1 MTVHN
6 FYSGPSVLPKAA
18 LERAKA
24 ELLNFADT
32 GMSVMEISHRS
43 DAFDQLMKE
52 AEALLREVM
61 KVPKNYKVLFMSGGA
76 SLQFGLV
83 PMNFLRTGDS
93 ADYILTGGWSEKA
106 LKEAKSLG
114 QTRVSYTGA
123 ADLYRHIPK
132 QSELDL
138 SPKARYVHMTSNNT
152 LFGTQWHHP
161 PDTQGVP
168 LIADMS
174 SDIASKPIDITK
186 YSMIYAGA
194 QKNIGPSGLVVVLV
208 EENFL
213 ATAQDN
219 LTTMLKY
226 KTYAEHDSLY
236 NTPNTWGIY
245 MLRNVLDWIKS
256 SGGTEALAI
265 RNQEKA
271 GLIYGM
277 IDEYPSLYLGHADKE
292 SRSLMNITWTLPS
305 DKLEKEFLKGAE
317 EQNLIGLSG
326 HRSVGG
332 IRASTYNALPLA
344 SVEALKHYMQNFAK
358 AHA

>member
-1 MTVHN
+1 
-6 FYSGPSVLPKAA
+6 
-18 LERAKA
+18 
-24 ELLNFADT
+24 
-32 GMSVMEISHRS
+32 VMEISHRS
-43 DAFDQLMKE
+43 DEFDQLIKE
-52 AEALLREVM
+52 AETLLREVM
-61 KVPKNYKVLFMSGGA
+61 KVPQNYKVLFMSGGA
-76 SLQFGLV
+76 SQQFGLI
-83 PMNFLRTGDS
+83 PLNFLGPNDS

-114 QTRVSYTGA
+114 KTRVSFTDA
-123 ADLYRHIPK
+123 VNLYRHIPTP
-132 QSELDL
+132 SELDL
-138 SPKARYVHMTSNNT
+138 SPHARYVHMTSNNT
-152 LFGTQWHHP
+152 LYGTQWHHT
-161 PDTQGVP
+161 PDTQGIP

-194 QKNIGPSGLVVVLV
+194 QKNIGPSGLVVVFI
-208 EENFL
+208 EESFL
-213 ATAQDN
+213 ASAQDN

-226 KTYAEHDSLY
+226 KTYAEHGSLY

-245 MLRNVLDWIKS
+245 MLRNVLDWIQS
-256 SGGTEALAI
+256 SGGTEALAL

-271 GLIYGM
+271 RLIYDM

-305 DKLEKEFLKGAE
+305 DRLEKEFLKGAE

-344 SVEALKHYMQNFAK
+344 SVEALRHYMQSFAK
-358 AHA
+358 THA

>member
-6 FYSGPSVLPKAA
+6 FYSGPSVLPKSA

-43 DAFDQLMKE
+43 EAFDQLMKE
-52 AEALLREVM
+52 AEALLREVI

-76 SLQFGLV
+76 SLQFGLI
-83 PMNFLRTGDS
+83 PMNFLRAGDS

-114 QTRVSYTGA
+114 QTRIAYSGA

-132 QSELDL
+132 QRELDL
-138 SPKARYVHMTSNNT
+138 SRKARYVHMTTNNT
-152 LFGTQWHHP
+152 LFGTQWHHIP
-161 PDTQGVP
+161 ETQGVP

-186 YSMIYAGA
+186 YSLIYAGA

-332 IRASTYNALPLA
+332 IRASIYNALPLA
-344 SVEALKHYMQNFAK
+344 SIEALKQYMQNFAK
-358 AHA
+358 THA

>member
-24 ELLNFADT
+24 ELLNFAGT

-43 DAFDQLMKE
+43 DAFDQLIKE

-61 KVPKNYKVLFMSGGA
+61 RVPKNFKVLFMSGGA

-83 PMNFLRTGDS
+83 PMNFLRAGDS

-123 ADLYRHIPK
+123 SHLYRHIPK

-152 LFGTQWHHP
+152 LFGTQWHQV

-186 YSMIYAGA
+186 FSLIYAGA

-219 LTTMLKY
+219 LPTMLKY

-256 SGGTEALAI
+256 NGGTEALAI